1 MNAELS
7 EKLVNLK
14 WGMVGLAIG
23 IGALFI
29 CLHVLSQKVE
39 TQRVYIDTLREMI
52 IKTTTTKGERQP

>member
-29 CLHVLSQKVE
+29 CLHVLFQRVE
-39 TQRVYIDTLREMI
+39 TQQVYIDTLREMV
-52 IKTTTTKGERQP
+52 IKAKGEEP